1 MLREIG
7 RRSFLWL
14 LGAGGA
20 ALGLGGLWGCRTPA
34 GSTGGRVVARF
45 FSSGER
51 RTLEALAATVIP
63 EDETVGALGAGAVE
77 YVDRFLAAFGSRVPD
92 LFRGG
97 PFSDRNPYPDP
108 RSGAASGRRPAN
120 AFLEV
125 IPPTRLQE
133 LAFRA
138 LLEGPGAVPRA
149 ILTASLL
156 PAAGL
161 RGLYRQG
168 LAGLESAARA
178 AGAEDFAALDD
189 AARLALFDAAP
200 RDFQEAVLAQLAEGM
215 FCAPEYGGNRDGVAW
230 RDYHYGGDSQ
240 PLGHT
245 LWDAERER
253 LVDRPDQP
261 NQTLDPALPNSGF
274 EPEVLQLLEAMVAA
288 QGGQRFF

>member
-1 MLREIG
+1 VLREIG

-20 ALGLGGLWGCRTPA
+20 AFGLGGLWGCRTPA
-34 GSTGGRVVARF
+34 GSGGASEIARF
-45 FSSGER
+45 FSGAER
-51 RTLEALAATVIP
+51 RTLEALAAALIP

-77 YVDRFLAAFGSRVPD
+77 YVDRFLAAFDAPVPD

-97 PFSDRNPYPDP
+97 PFSDRNPYPDA
-108 RSGAASGRRPAN
+108 RSGAAGGRRPAN

-138 LLEGPGAVPRA
+138 LLEGPGAAPGA

-156 PAAGL
+156 PAGGL

-178 AGAEDFAALDD
+178 GGAADFAALDD

-200 RDFQEAVLAQLAEGM
+200 RDFQDAVLSHLAEGM
-215 FCAPEYGGNRDGVAW
+215 FCAPEYGGNRAGVAW

-245 LWDAERER
+245 LWDAEHAR
-253 LVDRPDQP
+253 LVDRPDSP
-261 NQTLDPALPNSGF
+261 NQTVDPALPNSGF
-274 EPEVLQLLEAMVAA
+274 EPEVLALLEAMVGA
-288 QGGQRFF
+288 QGGKRYF